1 MDTTIF
7 VVTSKTYLPEGFREG
22 IDPNDKTAIVNKKA
36 KVGFMN
42 MENFQQA
49 VAEIAAVP
57 KLGVHRS
64 VVDWEITTRF
74 FVEDQQT
81 ADSLVEVLT
90 AIRARNDVVRDWT
103 YDRLTDS
110 LTVAEIPI
118 EEFED
123 ILIAASESLPVAPD
137 LADTAPSTPAP

>member
-7 VVTSKTYLPEGFREG
+7 VVTSKTYLPEEFREG
-22 IDPNDKTAIVNKKA
+22 IDPTDKTAIVNKKA

-42 MENFQQA
+42 MENYQQA

-64 VVDWEITTRF
+64 VLDWEITTKF

-81 ADSLVEVLT
+81 ADTLVEVLT
-90 AIRARNDVVRDWT
+90 AIRARNDEVRDWT
-103 YDRLTDS
+103 YTRLPDS
-110 LTVAEIPI
+110 LTVTEVPI
-118 EEFED
+118 EEFEE
-123 ILIAASESLPVAPD
+123 ILVSATESLPVAPD
-137 LADTAPSTPAP
+137 LATDTPSA